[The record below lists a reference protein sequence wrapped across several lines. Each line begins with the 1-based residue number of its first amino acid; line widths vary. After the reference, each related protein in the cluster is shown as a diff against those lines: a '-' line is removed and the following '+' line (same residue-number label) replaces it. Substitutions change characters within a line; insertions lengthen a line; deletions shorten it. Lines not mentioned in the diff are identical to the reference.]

1 MKTFN
6 DTDLREALRRKYA
19 DVPQMPLN
27 LGERIMKEA
36 PLYSPNEKET
46 PSRFSSSSRNW
57 VMGGLLAAASIALL
71 LVLHFGNNPSEEQ
84 PMVVQKTNL
93 GMKDEGIGMKDAG
106 IEMKEASSNVPLL
119 GGSRGAPLTTSN
131 KVKKVKRKAVRKSNF
146 AMPAPTDADQMLA
159 ETEAAPAEE
168 RPARA
173 HLSPE
178 QEVLLAMEARE
189 QDFRSRGK
197 RLQREIEEMMRN

>member
-1 MKTFN
+1 MKTFK

-27 LGERIMKEA
+27 LGERIMKA
-36 PLYSPNEKET
+36 PLNSPNEKET
-46 PSRFSSSSRNW
+46 PSRFSSLSLWRGRGVRLS
-57 VMGGLLAAASIALL
+57 LLAAAASIALL

-84 PMVVQKTNL
+84 PMVVQKTVKQEVETPLNSE
-93 GMKDEGIGMKDAG
+93 MKDEA
-106 IEMKEASSNVPLL
+106 PLNPP
-119 GGSRGAPLTTSN
+119 SRGKVEAPLN
-131 KVKKVKRKAVRKSNF
+131 KPNKVKRKAVRKSNF
-146 AMPAPTDADQMLA
+146 AMPAPTDADRTLA

-168 RPARA
+168 RPAHA

-197 RLQREIEEMMRN
+197 RLQREIEEMMKN